1 MGFSFG
7 TKIAAAAKA
16 RHMHPVDVIEQLADG
31 HGWSF
36 ERIMQDEIAAT
47 VAGSGVD
54 YHISFSWL
62 EEHETLHLS
71 CAFAVHA
78 PLMRVAELMRLLALI
93 NEKLLFGHFDYWSQ
107 SGEVMYR
114 QTLLLSG
121 GLHPTDAQI
130 KTLLM
135 AALDACE
142 AHFGACRSIVTGKIS
157 ADEALR
163 HALFETLGNA

>member
-7 TKIAAAAKA
+7 AKTSAAA
-16 RHMHPVDVIEQLADG
+16 RMRNMHPVDVIEQLAEE

-36 ERIMQDEIAAT
+36 ERIMRDEIAAT
-47 VAGSGVD
+47 VAGSAVD
-54 YHISFSWL
+54 YHIAFSWL

-71 CAFAVHA
+71 CAFHINV
-78 PLMRVAELMRLLALI
+78 PLMRVAELVRLLALI
-93 NEKLLFGHFDYWSQ
+93 NEKLLFGHFDYWQ
-107 SGEVMYR
+107 QTEQIMYR

-135 AALDACE
+135 TALDACE
-142 AHFGACRSIVTGKIS
+142 AHYAACRGIVATTLS

-163 HALFETLGNA
+163 HSLFETLGNA